1 MVFSKFASIVHQ
13 ATGVSQ
19 PQNISSKSAL
29 VRITLFS
36 KTLKKVVGE
45 TDVAVKDDI
54 TQSWA
59 WDYSTDFNIKPE
71 YSDCVLKFKISLDKG
86 DQEYTPLGSVRL
98 PFDELLYDDV
108 DKIRYPVMKSGKKNG
123 EVVISFK
130 ISNSQQTIDD
140 TGSGE
145 DSIAPGEENNKKIG
159 FLKGVAER
167 VASSAIGTAL
177 ATGISCV
184 FTAAQG

>member
-1 MVFSKFASIVHQ
+1 MASTKFALTLHQ
-13 ATGVSQ
+13 TTCVSQ
-19 PQNISSKSAL
+19 PQHISSRSAL

-36 KTLKKVVGE
+36 KTLNKVVGE
-45 TDVAVKDDI
+45 TDVSVKDDI

-71 YSDCVLKFKISLDKG
+71 YSDCVLKFQILLVG
-86 DQEYTPLGSVRL
+86 DQYYTLLGSARL
-98 PFDELLYDDV
+98 HFGELLHGDV
-108 DKIRYPVMKSGKKNG
+108 EKSGYPVKTKWGTVNG

-145 DSIAPGEENNKKIG
+145 DKVAPGEEKNKKIG
-159 FLKGVAER
+159 FVKGIAER

-184 FTAAQG
+184 FTGAQG